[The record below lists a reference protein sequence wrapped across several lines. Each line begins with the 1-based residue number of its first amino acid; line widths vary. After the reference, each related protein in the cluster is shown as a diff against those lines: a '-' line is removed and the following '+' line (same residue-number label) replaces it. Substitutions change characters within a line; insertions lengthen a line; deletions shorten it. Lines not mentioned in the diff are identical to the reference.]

1 MSNIIPF
8 EFENMAVRVIPDEAG
23 EPWFVAADVCR
34 ILELANP
41 SQAIRVLDP
50 DERGLRNVETPSAP
64 QEMAVISEPGLY
76 KLMGRSRKP
85 EARRFDRW
93 VRHEVLPS
101 IRKTGSYGA
110 PDPMKLLNDPAAM
123 RGLLL
128 TYTEKVLALES
139 AVTEERARADQAEK
153 TVEVIKPKAEF
164 HDAVTEA
171 VNCQTVQEIAKVLGT
186 GQNRLFSMLRDHG
199 LLMHDNQPYQKYI
212 EAGYFRTV
220 EKEYK
225 DKRGERHTYVQTLV
239 TGKGLSYIQR
249 KLFGSSG
256 QSRLF

>member
-1 MSNIIPF
+1 MNAIVPF
-8 EFENMAVRVIPDEAG
+8 NFEGARIRIVYING
-23 EPWFVAADVCR
+23 EPWFVARDVVEAVDAVWHHTAIKHVPDQWKGSDR
-34 ILELANP
+34 IT
-41 SQAIRVLDP
+41 
-50 DERGLRNVETPSAP
+50 TPGGS
-64 QEMAVISEPGLY
+64 QEMAVLAEQGVYFYLA
-76 KLMGRSRKP
+76 RSDKP
-85 EARRFDRW
+85 KALPIQMW
-93 VRHEVLPS
+93 LAGEVLPS

-256 QSRLF
+256 QNRLF